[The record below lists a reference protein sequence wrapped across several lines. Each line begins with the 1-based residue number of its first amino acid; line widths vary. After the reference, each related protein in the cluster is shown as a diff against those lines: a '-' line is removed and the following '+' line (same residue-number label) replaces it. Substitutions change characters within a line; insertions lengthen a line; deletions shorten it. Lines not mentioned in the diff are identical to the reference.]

1 MTMKTQTQMHKTVS
15 EWRKNW
21 LYVLC
26 MFLENNYENVKE
38 TEVLSHER
46 IRINA
51 DEYKVDI
58 NDYTGSESNYI
69 FFNVSTGRLVIQRQ
83 NTIRVE
89 RFDVEVV

>member
-1 MTMKTQTQMHKTVS
+1 MTQTQTQMHKTVS

-89 RFDVEVV
+89 RFDVQIV

>member
-1 MTMKTQTQMHKTVS
+1 
-15 EWRKNW
+15 
-21 LYVLC
+21 